1 MAQWPTDPNYTPLSQ
16 INKGNEFDA
25 GDGLI
30 ADDVNKIVKNTAAYV
45 KANPTESGT
54 VDLTKLKVGDTVY
67 NVPQGGGG
75 SDINVVQT
83 AGQSKTDVMSQKAVT
98 DSLANKASTSYVQG
112 NPLGSGTATLTK
124 LKIGNIIYNVPQG
137 GGGGG
142 GGTTVVANPTLT
154 GSEANLSGLQV
165 GNTKYGIKALKV
177 TIW

>member
-30 ADDVNKIVKNTAAYV
+30 ADDVNKIVKNAVAYV
-45 KANPTESGT
+45 KANPTGDGT
-54 VDLTKLKVGDTVY
+54 VNLTKLKIGNIVY
-67 NVPQGGGG
+67 NVPQGGG
-75 SDINVVQT
+75 SNINVVQKS
-83 AGQSKTDVMSQKAVT
+83 GQSTTDVMSQKAVT

-112 NPLGSGTATLTK
+112 NPLGSATSTLNR

-142 GGTTVVANPTLT
+142 TTVVANPTLT
-154 GSEANLSGLQV
+154 GNEANLSGLQV

>member
-1 MAQWPTDPNYTPLSQ
+1 MAQWPTDPNYTPLTQ

-30 ADDVNKIVKNTAAYV
+30 ADDVNKIVKNTVAYV
-45 KANPTESGT
+45 KANPT
-54 VDLTKLKVGDTVY
+54 
-67 NVPQGGGG
+67 
-75 SDINVVQT
+75 SD
-83 AGQSKTDVMSQKAVT
+83 
-98 DSLANKASTSYVQG
+98 
-112 NPLGSGTATLTK
+112 GTATLTK
-124 LKIGNIIYNVPQG
+124 LKIGNIIYNIPQ

-165 GNTKYGIKALKV
+165 GDTKYGIKALKV